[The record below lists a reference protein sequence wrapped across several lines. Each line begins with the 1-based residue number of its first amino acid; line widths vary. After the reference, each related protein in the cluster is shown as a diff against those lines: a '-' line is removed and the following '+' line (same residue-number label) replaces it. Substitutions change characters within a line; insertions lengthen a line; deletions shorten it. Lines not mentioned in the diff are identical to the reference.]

1 MAGVVTR
8 VTWRP
13 GRAWLSPTS
22 KWAQI
27 EHCLKPSTSGIDVLL
42 HRPIHVSNQ
51 DRGLMILASPARESS
66 IVRARV

>member
-8 VTWRP
+8 VTWRL

-42 HRPIHVSNQ
+42 HRSIHVSN
-51 DRGLMILASPARESS
+51 
-66 IVRARV
+66 